1 MTYYESAEAVTITKA
16 RALKEL
22 AKHGVPSSEHV
33 VFFKELGEQAEYDAQ
48 DVLNWL
54 GY

>member
-1 MTYYESAEAVTITKA
+1 MTYYESAEAVTITKE

-22 AKHGVPSSEHV
+22 AKHGVPTSEHDT
-33 VFFKELGEQAEYDAQ
+33 FFNELGEKAEYDAQ
-48 DVLNWL
+48 DVLLFL